1 MSFPAITLP
10 SDYVAQQEY
19 KSNSVQILQIDDNTA
34 AQTLRAFAQLGD
46 NASFKYWIT
55 VMSGEDY
62 TVDWTNDEV
71 TAAVV
76 AFFSTPNA

>member
-19 KSNSVQILQIDDNTA
+19 KSNAVQILQIDDNTA

-46 NASFKYWIT
+46 NARFKYWIT

-62 TVDWTNDEV
+62 TVDWTNDQV

>member
-19 KSNSVQILQIDDNTA
+19 KSNAVQILQIDDNTA

-46 NASFKYWIT
+46 NASFKY
-55 VMSGEDY
+55 
-62 TVDWTNDEV
+62 
-71 TAAVV
+71 
-76 AFFSTPNA
+76 